1 MDSVQS
7 LDSVKGSP
15 IPVHVFVRHTSNE
28 HGKFRPEWFS
38 AEKCFKNLLS
48 VFDKDAKITVVFDG
62 DSKDHFVSKFPSV
75 DIVHVENGGTETKS
89 FTWLVNHVCEKTVI
103 KDDDIV
109 YFVEDDYIHRPDSVK
124 ILRDIFQSSNVD
136 YVSLYDHPDKY
147 IPGYFQRFAQ
157 GFITHVVCTDACH
170 WKTTPSTTNTYAM
183 RFSTLKRDREI
194 HLKYS
199 DFDKV
204 GPISQDHAKFCDL
217 WNSGKSLVTPIPG
230 YSTHVENGMLS
241 PNIDWVKVLE
251 STEKNNVQ

>member
-1 MDSVQS
+1 METDI
-7 LDSVKGSP
+7 P
-15 IPVHVFVRHTSNE
+15 IHVFVRHTSNE
-28 HGKFRPEWFS
+28 HGKFRPDWFS
-38 AEKCFKNLLS
+38 AEKCFENLLS

-62 DSKDHFVSKFPSV
+62 DSTDHFVSKFPYV
-75 DIVHVENGGTETKS
+75 DIVHTEGGVDSKS
-89 FTWLVNHVCEKTVI
+89 FTKLLDHVLSRDDI

-109 YFVEDDYIHRPDSVK
+109 YFVEDDYIHRHNSVK
-124 ILRDIFQSSNVD
+124 ILRDIFKSSNAD

-157 GFITHVVCTDACH
+157 GFITHVVCTDKCH

-183 RFSTLKRDREI
+183 KFSTLKRDREV
-194 HLKYS
+194 HYKYC

-204 GPISQDHAKFCDL
+204 GKVTQDHVKFCEL

-241 PNIDWVKVLE
+241 PNVDWVKVLDE
-251 STEKNNVQ
+251 TTINVQ